1 MSHDTTLRLIRIF
14 LSSPSDVED
23 ERAIARRA
31 IKELADDPL
40 IRNRAVL
47 RTVAWDELSSRT
59 PMLATLT
66 PQEAINRRLPRPS
79 DCEVVVVVFWARM
92 GTPLPYPEY
101 KKPSGE
107 PYYSGTEW
115 EYLDA
120 EGGAREH
127 PDGRPLI
134 VLYRRTEKMLIDID
148 DPEFEAKKEQRERVK
163 AFFERFSDPSGSI
176 VGGYNSYVTPDDFRA
191 LFEVDLREL
200 VDMILSQPADR
211 TATTVPVTDEEHEPA
226 WPPDKS
232 PFPGLRAFGPDDAS
246 VFFGRGRETDALLKR
261 LGESRF
267 LAVVGASGSGKSS
280 LVGAGLIP
288 RLKDNAI
295 TGSKDWRWIPFTP
308 GEVSDDPF
316 TALGVQLALLVDRT
330 PRGLA
335 DDLRADP
342 AHIPDIAVQALAGW
356 PDWAELLLFVDQFEE
371 LFTVVHPDLRAP
383 FVDLLDAA
391 ARADRLRIIATL
403 RADFYHVCLKYKAL
417 EELLRA
423 GSFPLGIPNQIA
435 LYEMITRPT
444 ARAGLEFENGLP
456 EALLADTG
464 DEPGSLALMAYTLDE
479 LYQDCCDSADGR
491 LSHAAYDALGGV
503 QGAIGTRAENTF
515 AGLETEAQATLPRV
529 FRELVEVDD
538 RGTATRQRAPL
549 AHFES
554 SDAAWRLLEAFTE
567 ARLLTASRV
576 GDEAVIE
583 VAHEALFQSW
593 PRLAGW
599 IEDTQ
604 ADLFLLRQLRQAV
617 ELWVRRGF
625 RDDFL
630 WTGQRLKDAQAM
642 TERLQPRLND
652 TEREFLR
659 SEVERLE
666 EQLEDESLDHAARA
680 GIGERLH
687 VIGDTRPGVGL
698 RPDGLPDIV
707 WCPVPGGTVTLER
720 NAGTFEVQPFEIAK
734 YPVTLMQFQAF
745 LDDPEGFSHPAW
757 WRDLAADKKHKR
769 APDTPTFRLSNNPR
783 DSVSWYDAIAFCRW
797 LSQKSGEKIRLP
809 TEWEWQQAATGGN
822 PRNKYPWGP
831 DWEDG
836 RRCNTYESGLNRTT
850 TVGLYPQGA
859 SPVGA
864 LDMSGNV
871 FEWCLNEYEKA
882 QNTDLAG
889 DARRV
894 VRGGAWLSNLNS
906 ARCVY
911 RRRLN
916 PFNRGDN
923 LGCRLV
929 RVPPSR
935 LP

>member
-1 MSHDTTLRLIRIF
+1 MSHDTTLRLIRVF
-14 LSSPSDVED
+14 LSSPGDVED

-47 RTVAWDELSSRT
+47 RIVAWDELSSRT

-66 PQEAINRRLPRPS
+66 PQEAINRRLPKPS
-79 DCEVVVVVFWARM
+79 DCDIVVVVLWSRM

-101 KKPSGE
+101 QKPSGE

-120 EGGAREH
+120 ERGAREH

-134 VLYRRTEKMLIDID
+134 VLYRRTEKVLVDID
-148 DPEFEAKKEQRERVK
+148 DPEFEAKKEQHERVK
-163 AFFERFSDPSGSI
+163 TFFECFSDPSGSI
-176 VGGYNSYVTPDDFRA
+176 VGGYNSYASPDEFRA

-211 TATTVPVTDEEHEPA
+211 TATTAPVTDEEHEPA

-232 PFPGLRAFGPDDAS
+232 PFPGLRAFGPDDAPI
-246 VFFGRGRETDALLKR
+246 FFGRGRETDALLKR

-295 TGSKDWRWIPFTP
+295 TGSKDWCWIRFTP

-316 TALGVQLALLVDRT
+316 TALGVQLAPLTGRT

-342 AHIPDIAVQALAGW
+342 ARIADIAVQALAGR

-371 LFTVVHPDLRAP
+371 LFTVVHPDWRAP

-403 RADFYHVCLKYKAL
+403 RADFYHACLKYKAV

-435 LYEMITRPT
+435 LYEMITRPA
-444 ARAGLEFENGLP
+444 ARASLEFENGLP
-456 EALLADTG
+456 ECILDDTG

-479 LYQDCCDSADGR
+479 LYQDCCDSADGQ
-491 LSHAAYDALGGV
+491 LSHAAYNELGGV

-515 AGLETEAQATLPRV
+515 AGLETEAKATLPRV
-529 FRELVEVDD
+529 FRELVEVDE

-549 AHFES
+549 ARFEGS
-554 SDAAWRLLEAFTE
+554 EAAWRLLEAFTE

-583 VAHEALFQSW
+583 VAHEALFRSW
-593 PRLAGW
+593 PRLAEW
-599 IEDTQ
+599 IETAQD
-604 ADLFLLRQLRQAV
+604 DLRLLRQVTLAAH
-617 ELWVRRGF
+617 EWHE
-625 RDDFL
+625 RDRDPVYR
-630 WTGQRLKDAQAM
+630 WPHERLKLVYAM
-642 TERLQPRLND
+642 QERLQPTLDTITLDFIQPEFDRMMAEINDPATHHFRRAAIGDRLN
-652 TEREFLR
+652 EIR
-659 SEVERLE
+659 
-666 EQLEDESLDHAARA
+666 
-680 GIGERLH
+680 
-687 VIGDTRPGVGL
+687 DTRPGVGVHS
-698 RPDGLPDIV
+698 DGLPDVV
-707 WCPVPGGTVTLER
+707 WCDVPAGEIELED
-720 NAGTFEVQPFEIAK
+720 NAGTFEVQPFQIAK
-734 YPVTLMQFQAF
+734 YPVTYVQYWAF
-745 LDDPEGFSHPAW
+745 LEAPDGYCEPQWWDGLHERQDKPGQQRRPNDNHPAE
-757 WRDLAADKKHKR
+757 
-769 APDTPTFRLSNNPR
+769 N
-783 DSVSWYDAIAFCRW
+783 VSWYDAVAFCRW
-797 LSQKSGEKIRLP
+797 LSQRLGENIRLP

-822 PRNKYPWGP
+822 PRNSYPWGLEW
-831 DWEDG
+831 DDG
-836 RRCNTYESGLNRTT
+836 KRCNTYESGLSRTT
-850 TVGLYPQGA
+850 AVGMYPQGA
-859 SPVGA
+859 SPVGV

-871 FEWCLNEYEKA
+871 YERCLNEYEDA
-882 QNTDLAG
+882 QNTGLAG
-889 DARRV
+889 NARRV
-894 VRGGAWLSNLNS
+894 VRGGSWAGDRDG
-906 ARCVY
+906 ARCAY
-911 RRRLN
+911 RLRFN
-916 PFNRGDN
+916 PRNRSGTV
-923 LGCRLV
+923 GFRLV
-929 RVPPSR
+929 RVPH
-935 LP
+935 L